1 MEFQLTPFVIQDFKD
16 TIEYCIPKGIRI
28 LNCEKLWNEGYT
40 GRHKSRYTRYR
51 CDINHYA

>member
-1 MEFQLTPFVIQDFKD
+1 MEFQLTPFVIQEVKD

-40 GRHKSRYTRYR
+40 GKGIKVAVLDLSLIH
-51 CDINHYA
+51 I